1 MTSSASAEAAAS
13 ALAPASRRPL
23 PTRRA
28 VRKPSAPR
36 RRHAR
41 ANSSGSA
48 VFAPSEAPPG
58 AADDELGAK
67 RGDRVLL
74 HYGEVMSAVTRDL
87 RITGVTK
94 RGSSWQYHIEALDIR
109 ANGST
114 LLPPTLS
121 AGTPPSTPP
130 PSSTDTASQLETSVS
145 QRSGVGFYPELPP
158 MVRYTVLRR
167 YNDFRQLYV
176 YLVDTFGA
184 GVRDMLPEFPD
195 NGWLSFIRGD
205 DPKLLQFR
213 REQLQAFLR
222 AVDAHD
228 VLKWC
233 DAFTHF
239 LRPDVSEMTTIGGAF
254 KQTLEQTSEQ
264 DEAMVSLNNLS
275 VGRVNSSGGYVSLSY
290 LKSPEI
296 RFSHKQQP
304 PKSAPVL
311 RSDARGDSK
320 RRRVA
325 LANLYE
331 DPNRSKRKGSV
342 AASVDRLSKAADAA
356 LNAGST
362 TASGDSVDSDSDED
376 DGDSSSFGSRG
387 LVSLRQQTELLRL
400 LSLDPPAGDHK

>member
-1 MTSSASAEAAAS
+1 MTSSAPAQA
-13 ALAPASRRPL
+13 APALSPPQAAL
-23 PTRRA
+23 QARRA
-28 VRKPSAPR
+28 VRKPQAAR

-41 ANSSGSA
+41 TLSGGGA
-48 VFAPSEAPPG
+48 GGVFALADEAVER
-58 AADDELGAK
+58 ADGRELGAK
-67 RGDRVLL
+67 RSGRAPVRMGD
-74 HYGEVMSAVTRDL
+74 VMSAVTRDL

-114 LLPPTLS
+114 LLPPALA

-130 PSSTDTASQLETSVS
+130 STPPADAAGRLEASASQTS
-145 QRSGVGFYPELPP
+145 GAGFYPDLPP

-184 GVRDMLPEFPD
+184 GVRDLLPEFPD

-213 REQLQAFLR
+213 REHLQAFLR

-239 LRPDVSEMTTIGGAF
+239 LRPDVREMASIGGSL

-275 VGRVNSSGGYVSLSY
+275 VGRVNSTGGYVSLSY

-296 RFSHKQQP
+296 RFSHQQP
-304 PKSAPVL
+304 PRSAPVL

-325 LANLYE
+325 LANLYD
-331 DPNRSKRKGSV
+331 DPSRSKRKPSA
-342 AASVDRLSKAADAA
+342 AASGGKSMDSA
-356 LNAGST
+356 LNTGST
-362 TASGDSVDSDSDED
+362 TASGESVDSDSDED
-376 DGDSSSFGSRG
+376 DADSSFGSRSA
-387 LVSLRQQTELLRL
+387 VSLRQQTELLRL
-400 LSLDPPAGDHK
+400 LSLDPPANARK